1 MIHPDEIGVI
11 EDPFSDG
18 ITTGY
23 MDYDKDNEIIT
34 ADIYLYTYP
43 ITTEAETSAQV
54 NARTAMNNKEFD
66 RAKKLIVED
75 SDGKYERKTI
85 RFKINNNG
93 KFFKYQIISIK
104 TTDK

>member
-1 MIHPDEIGVI
+1 MNPKKA
-11 EDPFSDG
+11 
-18 ITTGY
+18 Y
-23 MDYDKDNEIIT
+23 N
-34 ADIYLYTYP
+34 
-43 ITTEAETSAQV
+43 AQ
-54 NARTAMNNKEFD
+54 KEFD